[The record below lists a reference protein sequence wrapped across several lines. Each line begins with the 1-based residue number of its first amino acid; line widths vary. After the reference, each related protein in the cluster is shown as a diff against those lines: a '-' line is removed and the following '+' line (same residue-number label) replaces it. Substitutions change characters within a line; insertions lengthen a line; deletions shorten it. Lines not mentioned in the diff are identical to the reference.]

1 MSSSHSE
8 RIDLYRSREAVA
20 AMTKLVRRLRDDESG
35 QIIVLVAILMVGLVA
50 VVGLVTDGGLV
61 FSQRRDLQN
70 VADAAALAGAMQIDQ
85 DAYRASGA
93 VALDEP
99 AARQAAEEYL
109 GAEGNMSVFRA
120 RAAGAS
126 GGIGVSAG
134 VDGLPE
140 SDWHRQLRD
149 QRERIGGAAP
159 RRGLGAAIGRT

>member
-1 MSSSHSE
+1 
-8 RIDLYRSREAVA
+8 
-20 AMTKLVRRLRDDESG
+20 MTKLVRRLRGDESG

-85 DAYRASGA
+85 DAYRVSGA

-109 GAEGNMSVFRA
+109 GAEANLTYSVLVQPA
-120 RAAGAS
+120 RVEVSVSRQAS
-126 GGIGVSAG
+126 TGFLKVIGINGFEISANASAEPRHGVASAQ
-134 VDGLPE
+134 P
-140 SDWHRQLRD
+140 
-149 QRERIGGAAP
+149 
-159 RRGLGAAIGRT
+159 